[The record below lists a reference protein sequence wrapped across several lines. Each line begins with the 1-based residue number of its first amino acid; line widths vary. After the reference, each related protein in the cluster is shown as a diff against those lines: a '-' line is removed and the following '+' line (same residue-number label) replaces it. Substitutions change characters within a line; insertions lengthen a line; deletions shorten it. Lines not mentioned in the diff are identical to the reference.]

1 LSATGCI
8 DALTSSGFLEGWGH
22 DPERLGQALEIA
34 VLFRKREVGRGLAN
48 RFRWDLADLACG
60 IGWCAFRLRVDGM
73 ISALRR
79 GPLVLIDVERNAEI
93 VRTVGIPVVEDSQ
106 ADLLT
111 LIDVA
116 QTDPTVIRHVD
127 QLRGCGLLFERYVAC
142 NGAEAFVRAAYV
154 YILGRPA
161 DASGLENYIALLT
174 SGELAPYGLL
184 QALHDSDEFQFSPR
198 LLSAPTEPGFVF
210 AMP

>member
-93 VRTVGIPVVEDSQ
+93 VRTV
-106 ADLLT
+106 
-111 LIDVA
+111 
-116 QTDPTVIRHVD
+116 IRHVD